1 MSLMLQ
7 HVYPDDHLVGTG
19 TDHPLREPLHRVH
32 FFIPVRQKKGDAY
45 QLGPQDFAD
54 YSGCGGEMGSTEA
67 NYLRPAA
74 TAQFEAVADQF
85 LGGGSLCPLG

>member
-32 FFIPVRQKKGDAY
+32 LFTPVRQKKGDAF

-54 YSGCGGEMGSTEA
+54 YSV
-67 NYLRPAA
+67 AA
-74 TAQFEAVADQF
+74 VKWPLQRLTAPSQPQPHNSRQ
-85 LGGGSLCPLG
+85 SLTDSWVEVLCAP